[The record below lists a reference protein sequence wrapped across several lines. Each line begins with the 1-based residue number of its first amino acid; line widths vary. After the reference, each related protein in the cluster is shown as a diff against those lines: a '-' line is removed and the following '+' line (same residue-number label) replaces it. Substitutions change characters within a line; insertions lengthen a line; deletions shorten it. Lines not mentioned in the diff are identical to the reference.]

1 MFRTFERLYVVSRLT
16 SKIEMTSCHI
26 INRLI
31 YNKVILTVDILCTYI
46 SRHVYGPVHPC
57 CLFVKIIIIIKNKKQ
72 KRFSFIKS

>member
-31 YNKVILTVDILCTYI
+31 YNKLILTVDILCTYML
-46 SRHVYGPVHPC
+46 SVC
-57 CLFVKIIIIIKNKKQ
+57 QNNNNNNNNNKKKDSRVAEQ
-72 KRFSFIKS
+72 IKS